1 MVAGQKEALSAK
13 DTGKNQKKLREKYSL
28 HNNDFRPGSFWCSC
42 WYFDF
47 LSKQTFFET
56 DASSASYVPPRYI
69 LSISTGQNSHFRSS
83 AENQHVL
90 SSQLLLCGDVESNPG
105 PEHTNRETSIWLKA
119 TIAQNLTM
127 REHLEKAKMFFGGF
141 SGDHR
146 TFVSWKEDFLRK
158 QQRMK
163 KEAQER
169 LMKDVGSGCAP
180 TGVVA

>member
-1 MVAGQKEALSAK
+1 MAGQKEALSAK
-13 DTGKNQKKLREKYSL
+13 DTRKNQKKLREKYSL

-90 SSQLLLCGDVESNPG
+90 PSQLLLCGDVESNPG

-119 TIAQNLTM
+119 TIAQNLTWYPLSCLGLYEM
-127 REHLEKAKMFFGGF
+127 FPRKFCASVIFPYQKENMTSVCPREVGA
-141 SGDHR
+141 
-146 TFVSWKEDFLRK
+146 LR
-158 QQRMK
+158 QV
-163 KEAQER
+163 
-169 LMKDVGSGCAP
+169 L
-180 TGVVA
+180 